1 MGSDAALDDGQF
13 ELLLI
18 RAPQSVL
25 ELNNLVGKLLARDF
39 DNEFITMTQTNRVK
53 FTFPQPAA
61 WSLDGEFGGE
71 TQEIE
76 IVVRPKALKMKL

>member
-1 MGSDAALDDGQF
+1 
-13 ELLLI
+13 
-18 RAPQSVL
+18 
-25 ELNNLVGKLLARDF
+25 
-39 DNEFITMTQTNRVK
+39 MTQTNRVK